1 MFRFFHFLKGLAA
14 FPSMAHLCF
23 LKILRPL
30 FHLAFLSLKMCKIAS
45 DCTRA
50 VAQSDLA
57 ATVMM
62 RP

>member
-1 MFRFFHFLKGLAA
+1 MLLLNIKYF
-14 FPSMAHLCF
+14 
-23 LKILRPL
+23 KILWPYS
-30 FHLAFLSLKMCKIAS
+30 HLAFLSLKMCKIAS